1 MTVSPSLLNT
11 IPLPSQNIQ
20 TTASVP
26 SVASVN
32 VSDVKDDL
40 PRYEEP
46 LFENNFLNNFA
57 QKIKQKIFEAR
68 MKKLE
73 NIPPEKRTVSQQ
85 AEIEANEKQIG
96 YNTELDY
103 MV

>member
-20 TTASVP
+20 TTASSP

-40 PRYEEP
+40 PRHEEP

-68 MKKLE
+68 IKKLE